1 MAYIR
6 SQEENGLSLDMAK
19 SQMELYAG
27 ILRNDGAVSDGN
39 TVTICFLAARSVLV
53 RKVSRAV
60 GAYVRLSF
68 WD

>member
-6 SQEENGLSLDMAK
+6 SQEENGLSLNMAK
-19 SQMELYAG
+19 SQMELYTG
-27 ILRNDGAVSDGN
+27 ILRNDGAGGVGN
-39 TVTICFLAARSVLV
+39 TVTLCLLAARSVEA
-53 RKVSRAV
+53 RKDSRAV

>member
-6 SQEENGLSLDMAK
+6 SQVENGLSLDMAK

-27 ILRNDGAVSDGN
+27 ILINDGAVIDGN

-53 RKVSRAV
+53 RKV
-60 GAYVRLSF
+60 
-68 WD
+68 

>member
-1 MAYIR
+1 
-6 SQEENGLSLDMAK
+6 MAK

-27 ILRNDGAVSDGN
+27 ILKNDGAVSDGN

>member
-1 MAYIR
+1 
-6 SQEENGLSLDMAK
+6 MAK

-53 RKVSRAV
+53 HKVSRAV
-60 GAYVRLSF
+60 GADVRLSF

>member
-6 SQEENGLSLDMAK
+6 SQVENGLSLDMAK

-53 RKVSRAV
+53 RKV
-60 GAYVRLSF
+60 
-68 WD
+68 

>member
-1 MAYIR
+1 MPYIR
-6 SQEENGLSLDMAK
+6 SQEENGLSLNMAK

-27 ILRNDGAVSDGN
+27 ILRNDGPVSDGN
-39 TVTICFLAARSVLV
+39 TVTICFLVCSVLV

-68 WD
+68 SD